1 MVLQNK
7 KNVLLSAPD
16 KGKRVR
22 PLSGLGML
30 ERAPALCGVCSE
42 VTDKYLKID
51 GVTAAADPKSVVFIP
66 LSPKSS
72 RTLKEH
78 HREMANKDEDEDEP
92 DRRAESDRDDVEPA
106 TRAVDDSETD
116 GSSGGGGGQLVPSS
130 GYYLAHPRSRRL
142 SDPSSDRRRRP
153 RRTARSYTPD
163 SDEEDVIEVLPDR
176 FDAQGRPLDGRSR
189 SVVAP
194 GGRLHSRRGEFEYRP
209 PRPGGGGL
217 NVRGQWGVAGT
228 DERQVERI
236 VRKVTGVVEGR
247 ESVLGLL
254 GGLLSG
260 KLLEDSDSSGEGD
273 EGRTKG
279 KRRRR
284 EAIEDRY
291 DYDDDRG
298 ERRRRRRRGSE

>member
-1 MVLQNK
+1 
-7 KNVLLSAPD
+7 
-16 KGKRVR
+16 
-22 PLSGLGML
+22 
-30 ERAPALCGVCSE
+30 
-42 VTDKYLKID
+42 
-51 GVTAAADPKSVVFIP
+51 
-66 LSPKSS
+66 
-72 RTLKEH
+72 
-78 HREMANKDEDEDEP
+78 MAQKDEDEDEP
-92 DRRAESDRDDVEPA
+92 DRRAESDRDDDRPA

-116 GSSGGGGGQLVPSS
+116 GSSSGGGQLVPSS
-130 GYYLAHPRSRRL
+130 GYYLSHPRSRRL

-163 SDEEDVIEVLPDR
+163 SDEDEEEDVIEVLPDR

-189 SVVAP
+189 SVVP
-194 GGRLHSRRGEFEYRP
+194 GRLHSRRGEFEYRP

-260 KLLEDSDSSGEGD
+260 KLLEDDSGE
-273 EGRTKG
+273 ESSGRTKG